1 MFQINES
8 FLEGLGLESMNEDD
22 KKNFL
27 EYVQDQME
35 LRIGERISSDM
46 DNEKQ
51 DEFAKLAD
59 GDEAITN
66 EVMMRY
72 PHFEDDEV
80 YTSILDSSD
89 GNKEIATN
97 QYATLKWL
105 EENCS
110 NYQEVVRK
118 TIDEIRKE
126 IKDNKDQI
134 LAA

>member
-35 LRIGERISSDM
+35 LRIVERISSDM

-105 EENCS
+105 EENCP

>member
-46 DNEKQ
+46 GNEKQ

-80 YTSILDSSD
+80 YTSILNSSD

-105 EENCS
+105 EENCP
-110 NYQEVVRK
+110 NYQEVVRN

>member
-105 EENCS
+105 EENCP

>member
-1 MFQINES
+1 M
-8 FLEGLGLESMNEDD
+8 ESMNEDD

-105 EENCS
+105 EENCP

>member
-8 FLEGLGLESMNEDD
+8 FLEGLGLESMSDDD

-35 LRIGERISSDM
+35 LRIGERLSSSM

-59 GDEAITN
+59 GDEAVTN

-80 YTSILDSSD
+80 YTTILNGAGD
-89 GNKEIATN
+89 NKKVAIN
-97 QYATLKWL
+97 HYATLKWM
-105 EENCS
+105 EENCP
-110 NYQEVVRK
+110 NYQEVVK
-118 TIDEIRKE
+118 NTIDEIRKE
-126 IKDNKDQI
+126 IKDNKEQI

>member
-8 FLEGLGLESMNEDD
+8 FLEGLGLESMSEDD

-35 LRIGERISSDM
+35 LRIGERISSNM

-59 GDEAITN
+59 GDEAIAN

-80 YTSILDSSD
+80 YANILASSD
-89 GNKEIATN
+89 GNKEVATN

-105 EENCS
+105 EENCP
-110 NYQEVVRK
+110 NYQEVVK
-118 TIDEIRKE
+118 NTIDEIRKE

>member
-27 EYVQDQME
+27 EYVQDQMK

-105 EENCS
+105 EENCP

>member
-66 EVMMRY
+66 EVKMRY

-105 EENCS
+105 EENCP

>member
-8 FLEGLGLESMNEDD
+8 FLEGLGLESMSDDD

-35 LRIGERISSDM
+35 LRIGERLSSSI

-59 GDEAITN
+59 GDEAVTN

-80 YTSILDSSD
+80 YTTILNGAGD
-89 GNKEIATN
+89 NKEVAIN
-97 QYATLKWL
+97 QYATLKWM
-105 EENCS
+105 EENCP
-110 NYQEVVRK
+110 NYQEVVK
-118 TIDEIRKE
+118 NTIDEIRKE
-126 IKDNKDQI
+126 IKDNKEQI

>member
-105 EENCS
+105 EENCP
-110 NYQEVVRK
+110 NYQEVVRN

>member
-1 MFQINES
+1 MT
-8 FLEGLGLESMNEDD
+8 
-22 KKNFL
+22 
-27 EYVQDQME
+27 
-35 LRIGERISSDM
+35 ERITVT
-46 DNEKQ
+46 
-51 DEFAKLAD
+51 ATTGA
-59 GDEAITN
+59 
-66 EVMMRY
+66 
-72 PHFEDDEV
+72 
-80 YTSILDSSD
+80 SD

-105 EENCS
+105 EENCP